1 MAINVSTFSSNQSYR
16 LTNAVLVYQDAS
28 RKPAFVS
35 VHDVKTDGED
45 RPIIQAGVPA
55 SKSGLL
61 ALMRILD
68 PETLLRPALKPAH
81 VLAEGSGFFVWY
93 SKPQARQVW
102 FDCKELGARTGRVPC
117 PGLVFVVTTRAW
129 KVFAYKGRQRP
140 EGDTPLFIAPFFN
153 VWNTGTVCVGSTRLP
168 KGDQVHNSEAWE
180 EAFFRSYFTH
190 PNIHTPKGLTR
201 YRAGPF
207 ALWRDLLD
215 GQFLT
220 FSDTLARF
228 DGMDVAGSLRD
239 RSLGSG
245 GLNGRERHCLAAV
258 GAGRYGTALWRL
270 HATDRER
277 SPISGDRRRTVAR
290 SSASLAVPACSPG
303 APEGGSNAL
312 WVRGKGAIPVLWHD
326 STKPGRRLLP
336 VCR

>member
-28 RKPAFVS
+28 RKPVFVS
-35 VHDVKTDGED
+35 VHDVETDSED

-61 ALMRILD
+61 SLMRILD
-68 PETLLRPALKPAH
+68 PETMLRPALKPAH
-81 VLAEGSGFFVWY
+81 VLAEGSGFFVWF

-117 PGLVFVVTTRAW
+117 PGLVFVVTTKAW

-140 EGDTPLFIAPFFN
+140 DADTPLFVAPFFN
-153 VWNTGTVCVGSTRLP
+153 VWSTGNICVGSARLP
-168 KGDQVHNSEAWE
+168 KGNQVHQSEAWE

-215 GQFLT
+215 GRLT
-220 FSDTLARF
+220 RF
-228 DGMDVAGSLRD
+228 PT
-239 RSLGSG
+239 RSLVFTGWT
-245 GLNGRERHCLAAV
+245 LREAFEAAV
-258 GAGRYGTALWRL
+258 LEAEA
-270 HATDRER
+270 
-277 SPISGDRRRTVAR
+277 
-290 SSASLAVPACSPG
+290 
-303 APEGGSNAL
+303 
-312 WVRGKGAIPVLWHD
+312 
-326 STKPGRRLLP
+326 
-336 VCR
+336 